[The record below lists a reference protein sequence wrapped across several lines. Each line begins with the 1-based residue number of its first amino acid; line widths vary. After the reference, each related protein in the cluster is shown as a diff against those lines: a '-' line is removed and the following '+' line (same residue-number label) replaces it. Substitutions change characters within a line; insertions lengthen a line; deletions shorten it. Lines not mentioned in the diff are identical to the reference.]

1 MKKVLLQSVCLLSTF
16 VAFAQ
21 PSKFENLGSKVNS
34 PYSEVRPTI
43 SADGKVLYFVVEGNP
58 KNNNYKKD
66 KAAQDVWFSEL
77 DEAGNWS
84 QAQPAV
90 SPINGRNDNAIFWVS
105 PDGNKLL
112 IRGKYENGKFAG
124 KGFSFIYK
132 IAGADNNVEIPVYD
146 STGNQIGTRKL
157 INGWSSP
164 EGLNIKGYNQMAVDQ
179 YSGATMSND
188 GRTMILYFSEE
199 RNSFINDLYVTRYND
214 ETEEWSRP
222 ERITGEISLDDYDE
236 ISPFLASDGMT
247 LYFSSNRPGG
257 KGEYDIWMTRRQD
270 DSWKNWSSP
279 VNMGDSINTKGWDAY
294 FTIDAK
300 GEYGYIS
307 NVQNKGNSDLFRIK
321 LNDDQRPK
329 TVVLVYGKV
338 YNAQTKKPMDAKLV
352 YDLIP
357 GEKPDGNAIASPDGK
372 FKVTLPYGHVYSL
385 RASADKFFSVID
397 TIDLSK
403 YDVYKEIHRDLYL
416 NPVVEDGKVLLD
428 SNGNIIRNNA
438 DSVLDN
444 FNYAELK
451 EGQILSSD
459 KVLFDFGKSILRSD
473 SYKELE
479 KLARMMLANPSVQ
492 IELSAHTDN
501 IGGYSDNLKL
511 SDDRAAAAKQYLMSK
526 GVAASRIN
534 SKGYGETTPVADNKT
549 EVGRQQN
556 RRVEFRILKK

>member
-1 MKKVLLQSVCLLSTF
+1 MKKVLLQSVCLLSSF

-66 KAAQDVWFSEL
+66 KAAQDVWYSEI
-77 DEAGNWS
+77 DDAGNWS
-84 QAQPAV
+84 QAQQAG

-105 PDGNKLL
+105 PDGNQLL

-124 KGFSFIYK
+124 KGFSLVK
-132 IAGADNNVEIPVYD
+132 KT
-146 STGNQIGTRKL
+146 SS
-157 INGWSSP
+157 GWSAP
-164 EGLNIKGYNQMAVDQ
+164 EGLNIKGYNQMSVDQ

-199 RNSFINDLYVTRYND
+199 RNSFLNDLYVTRYNEEKD
-214 ETEEWSRP
+214 EWSRP
-222 ERITGEISLDDYDE
+222 ERIAGEVSIDDYDE
-236 ISPFLASDGMT
+236 MSPFLASDGMT

-270 DSWKNWSSP
+270 DSWKSWSSP
-279 VNMGDSINTKGWDAY
+279 VNMGDSINSKGWDAY

-307 NVQNKGNSDLFRIK
+307 TVQNKGNSDISRIK
-321 LNDDQRPK
+321 LSDNQRPK

-338 YNAQTKKPMDAKLV
+338 YNAQTKKPMDAQLV

-357 GEKPDGNAIASPDGK
+357 GEKPDGNAIASPGGK
-372 FKVTLPYGHVYSL
+372 FKVTLPYGQVYSL
-385 RASADKFFSVID
+385 RATADKFFSVID

-428 SNGNIIRNNA
+428 SNGNVIRNNA

-444 FNYAELK
+444 FNYDELK

-459 KVLFDFGKSILRSD
+459 KVLFDFGKSILRAD
-473 SYKELE
+473 TYKELD
-479 KLARMMLANPSVQ
+479 KLSRMMIANPGVQ

-501 IGGYSDNLKL
+501 VGGYSDNLKL
-511 SDDRAAAAKQYLMSK
+511 SEDRASAAKQYLISK
-526 GVAASRIN
+526 GVSASRIN